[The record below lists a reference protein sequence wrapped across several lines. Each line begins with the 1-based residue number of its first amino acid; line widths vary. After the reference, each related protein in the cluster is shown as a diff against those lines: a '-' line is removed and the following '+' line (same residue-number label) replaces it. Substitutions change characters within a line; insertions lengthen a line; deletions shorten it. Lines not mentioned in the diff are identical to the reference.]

1 MCAFGSYISPLT
13 LFAGGHFLCVFV
25 SLFVPGSFT
34 HTLIMVSCYTVGSIP
49 CGQLTPRHLQSKQR
63 PVTAARELR
72 PQSPDGG
79 VYSFPA
85 HYIMVVHTRRKKDR
99 HQKLIFQHSD
109 FSFLFIQIV
118 IVFFFVCFI
127 LFVCFLKILFLV
139 LRTLLAL
146 RMVSALL

>member
-1 MCAFGSYISPLT
+1 MRFWLVHLSIDPFCRGTFFVCFCFFICSWFIHSHAHNGQLLYCRFHSMWTVDSPSPSVQT
-13 LFAGGHFLCVFV
+13 ET
-25 SLFVPGSFT
+25 SN
-34 HTLIMVSCYTVGSIP
+34 
-49 CGQLTPRHLQSKQR
+49 CGQGTQTSKPRWRCIQLSSTLYYGCTHEK
-63 PVTAARELR
+63 
-72 PQSPDGG
+72 
-79 VYSFPA
+79 
-85 HYIMVVHTRRKKDR
+85 KKDR